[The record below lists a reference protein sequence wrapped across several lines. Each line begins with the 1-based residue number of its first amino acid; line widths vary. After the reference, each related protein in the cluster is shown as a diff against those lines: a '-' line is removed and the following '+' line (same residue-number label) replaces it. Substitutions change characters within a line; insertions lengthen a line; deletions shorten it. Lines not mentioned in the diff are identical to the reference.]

1 VSWQAPVRAMAV
13 VVAAAALVVA
23 VRDDSN
29 SGAAGVART
38 AAEPAIELP
47 STRGANGEELAAAL
61 AANDEALRAAIDA
74 WRNEEDP
81 PSAEP
86 PPEVMDA
93 ARYLNK
99 TVRKLAKKQTLARST
114 VRELPSGMA
123 AQIRSLIAAQRDLFK
138 LSAGWPPHKVETGDP
153 EPLRNL
159 SGYYDEANQRY
170 GIHQHYLAAIHFVES
185 KFGRVKNDSVA
196 GAQGPMQFIP
206 STWEIYG
213 EGGNIQDDHDAIL
226 AAARLLKANGAP
238 GDYARALRAY
248 NNSPLYVDAVTR
260 YAKQIQRD
268 RHAVYFFYCFGP

>member
-1 VSWQAPVRAMAV
+1 MAV
-13 VVAAAALVVA
+13 VVAAAALVLA
-23 VRDDSN
+23 VRDGSN

-38 AAEPAIELP
+38 AVEPAFELP
-47 STRGANGEELAAAL
+47 APRGANGEELAAAL

-74 WRNEEDP
+74 WRAEEDP

-86 PPEVMDA
+86 PAEVMDGA
-93 ARYLNK
+93 KYLNK
-99 TVRKLAKKQTLARST
+99 AVRKLAKKQTLARST

-138 LSAGWPPHKVETGDP
+138 LSAGWPPHKVETGNP

-213 EGGNIQDDHDAIL
+213 EGSIQDDHDAIL